1 MSKINIVVAAQ
12 TGGAI
17 KGLNDV
23 TAATRRT
30 GAAVKKAQVGM
41 GRFSGEVRKSQIAAR
56 KFAMGGL
63 QQAGYQIGDY
73 AVQVANGTSKMQAFG
88 QQAPQLLQIFG
99 PIGAVVGAGVA
110 IFSAF
115 AVALQRSTVEVKNAD
130 EALSGLIGAMG
141 KLKSLESDLERMTR
155 LMKSGFSESTEEVR
169 SLISALIEA
178 ERIKV
183 LSNLAAGF
191 SGVSVSIA
199 EASDALSDLENR
211 KTPLQAQL
219 DLLKSTDSQY
229 RVISGMISD
238 IDLKIKGLGG
248 STQEFNNLFTQ
259 IQSLTRETDPKKL
272 VEGLAK
278 VRADALEIGGPIGK
292 QVVAAVTAAA
302 TSAGVLESVL
312 AESKEGASNLE
323 SEVQK
328 VGRSA
333 LSAAEAMFLLNKGIL
348 PPQARADLIDMNGLY
363 ERIRATIS
371 GAADQAAR
379 LGRTTLSAVEAEF
392 MLRKGSL
399 PDGAREDFP
408 KIDKS
413 YQVIRESIE
422 RANKSAERLGSTSVT
437 SAKKIAAAVT
447 SEVTPAMN
455 RLQGIQDSI
464 GQSFENAMMS
474 AVDGTKSVKEAFRSM
489 AVEIIKE
496 LYRVFVVKRIT
507 GFITDAI
514 SGYFNMN
521 QVSGPPMPLGTGSVR
536 PMARPSYS
544 GGGYTGD
551 GARAGGLDGKGGFM
565 AMMHPRETVVD
576 HTRGQS
582 SGGVTVVQNNTFGS
596 GVSRAEVNAM
606 LPKMV
611 EATKSAVADA
621 KLRGGSY
628 GGAFA

>member
-611 EATKSAVADA
+611 EATKAAVADA